1 MKQVV
6 FQSGQPL
13 IIDLPPP
20 QLKKGMI
27 LVDVHASCISTGTE
41 IVGLDSSGKSLIQ
54 KAKENPEKLKSAFI
68 RMKSEGVFSV
78 LKKAQN
84 KLADERLAGYSA
96 AGVVRSLGDD
106 VSGFSPG
113 MRVAIAG
120 AGYANHAELA
130 AVPVNLAM
138 HIPDQVTFEEAS
150 TCALGG
156 IALQGIRR
164 AETSIGDYV
173 VVFGCGALG
182 LLTIQMLRAAGVNV
196 IGIDLR
202 DDRLDLAREFGSLL
216 TLSAQD
222 DDVVRKVIHAT
233 DGHGADRVILTVAT
247 DSPDPIRQA
256 FEMSRRKGRVVLV
269 GVAGMQLDRKS
280 MYRKELDFVISTSYG
295 PGRYDREY
303 EENGT
308 DYPYAYVR
316 WTEQRNMIAYLN
328 MILSGAVK
336 LNSIIGKS
344 YPVEKAEVAYQSLK
358 EEDRPLLVLLTYSPK
373 EDVEEAEQAKS
384 GAWTGLETRALNTG
398 IVGVGAFVQGMHI
411 PNLNS
416 LKDQYLVKSVC
427 DRDGITARKAARLLV
442 EEDILID
449 TDYNSFLNSDIQAV
463 IIGTRH
469 NTHASFAIKAMNAG
483 KAVFVEKPMC
493 ISREEFEQ
501 IKDVLNKTNAP
512 FMVGYNRRFAP
523 PIQKIREITD
533 KRINPIMI
541 QYTMNGGYVPYDTW
555 VHTEEG
561 GGRIIGEACHIFD
574 LFRSI
579 TDSEA
584 ISVSID
590 GIQPNTDSV
599 HSSDNVFVTVK
610 YSDGSVCSLLYTGL
624 GNKKAPKEQM
634 KVFCDEQ
641 LLVLTDYKQLVSYG
655 VDCNWESKKPEK
667 GHLEELQFFYNQII
681 EGNRFPIPLD
691 QLEETWLIS
700 RQVADQLTD

>member
-13 IIDLPPP
+13 IIDIPSP

-41 IVGLDSSGKSLIQ
+41 IAGLDSSGKSLIQ
-54 KAKENPEKLKSAFI
+54 KAKENPKKLKSAFI

-78 LKKAQN
+78 LKKAQD

-96 AGVVRSLGDD
+96 AGVVQSLGDN

-130 AVPVNLAM
+130 AVPVNLAIQ
-138 HIPDQVTFEEAS
+138 IPDQVTFEEAS

-164 AETSIGDYV
+164 AEISIGDYV
-173 VVFGCGALG
+173 VVFGCGVLG
-182 LLTIQMLRAAGVNV
+182 LLTIQMLRAAGANV

-202 DDRLDLAREFGSLL
+202 DDRLDLARELGASL
-216 TLSAQD
+216 TLNVLHD
-222 DDVVRKVIHAT
+222 NIVRKVIHAT

-247 DSPDPIRQA
+247 DSPDPIQQA

-303 EENGT
+303 EEKGI

-316 WTEQRNMIAYLN
+316 WTEQRNMTAYLN
-328 MILSGAVK
+328 MIANKSVRLSR
-336 LNSIIGKS
+336 IIGKS
-344 YPVEKAEVAYQSLK
+344 FPVEKAEAAYQSLK
-358 EEDRPLLVLLTYSPK
+358 EEDRPLLVLLSYSPQ
-373 EDVEEAEQAKS
+373 EDVEKAVQANS
-384 GAWTGLETRALNTG
+384 GSWTGLEKGILKTG
-398 IVGVGAFVQGMHI
+398 LVGVGSFVQGMHI

-416 LKDQYLVKSVC
+416 LVDQYIVKSVC
-427 DRDGITARKAARLLV
+427 DMNGVTVRKAARLLA
-442 EEDILID
+442 ENDILIE

-463 IIGTRH
+463 LIGTRH
-469 NTHASFAIKAMNAG
+469 NTHASLAIKAMNAG

-493 ISREEFEQ
+493 ISREEFRQ
-501 IKDVLNKTNAP
+501 IKEVLNKTNTP

-541 QYTMNGGYVPYDTW
+541 QYTMNGGYVPYDAW
-555 VHTEEG
+555 VQTEEG

-579 TDSEA
+579 TGSEA

-599 HSSDNVFVTVK
+599 HSSDNVIVTIK
-610 YSDGSVCSLLYTGL
+610 YADGSVCSLLYTGL
-624 GNKKAPKEQM
+624 GNKNAPKEQM

-641 LLVLTDYKQLVSYG
+641 LLVLNDYKQLIGYG
-655 VDCNWESKKPEK
+655 VNCKWESKKPEK
-667 GHLEELQFFYNQII
+667 GHLEELEYFYHQII
-681 EGNRFPIPLD
+681 DGNRFPIPLE

-700 RQVADQLTD
+700 RQVADQLSG